1 MKYQIVVARYNE
13 DVSFLNNYKDITII
27 YNKGKDDLNHDFNI
41 IKLPNIGRESHTYL
55 YHIINNYDNLADKTI
70 FFQGKIDDHHVLP
83 LNEYFSDDNFTGKK
97 TKHNVDFIKTRIKHF
112 GKYLKDLKS
121 GNLRASK
128 MTPLEWLE
136 ECGIYDIKDF
146 ELVWGAN
153 FSVLKSVILK
163 KPKIFY
169 ENLIKYVDKHMNPEE
184 GHYFERSWNIIYN
197 HPNYKIKK
205 TILYSFI
212 DYDII
217 AKIIDK
223 IKNIK
228 KDNTIEKIHF
238 FTRFKTNIESNNLS
252 ILYTDYSN
260 NYFNI
265 SPISINNKVIIKF
278 NSINKIHKV
287 HIIID
292 NYYELIIHINQI
304 KIITLNKSSNDIVI
318 NEFINNSLLNIEI
331 LKDNNKILIN
341 INKYGIKLNNDS
353 IKDLDIKNIKIK
365 SLNPSFIEYMSKN
378 NFINLFNWKNEART
392 IDSFY
397 ENMMPDIYKNFYLKN
412 LEKYLIESNIQ
423 YD

>member
-1 MKYQIVVARYNE
+1 
-13 DVSFLNNYKDITII
+13 
-27 YNKGKDDLNHDFNI
+27 
-41 IKLPNIGRESHTYL
+41 
-55 YHIINNYDNLADKTI
+55 
-70 FFQGKIDDHHVLP
+70 
-83 LNEYFSDDNFTGKK
+83 
-97 TKHNVDFIKTRIKHF
+97 
-112 GKYLKDLKS
+112 
-121 GNLRASK
+121 
-128 MTPLEWLE
+128 
-136 ECGIYDIKDF
+136 
-146 ELVWGAN
+146 
-153 FSVLKSVILK
+153 
-163 KPKIFY
+163 
-169 ENLIKYVDKHMNPEE
+169 
-184 GHYFERSWNIIYN
+184 
-197 HPNYKIKK
+197 
-205 TILYSFI
+205 
-212 DYDII
+212 
-217 AKIIDK
+217 
-223 IKNIK
+223 
-228 KDNTIEKIHF
+228 
-238 FTRFKTNIESNNLS
+238 
-252 ILYTDYSN
+252 LYTDYSN